1 MIEAQ
6 HISYSVGEKHILQD
20 VNLRLSHGEMLA
32 ILGPNGAG
40 KSTLLKVL
48 TGTLTPDQGRVQI
61 DGQGIDEYSILQ
73 LSKKRAVLSQSAQI
87 TFPFSARE
95 IVMMGRSPHLV
106 DRESHDDHRIV
117 DEILYRLDAVDLS
130 TRMFSTL
137 SGGEQQRIQFA
148 RVLAQIWDQQGAYLF
163 LDEPTS
169 ALDLKQQLNIVEL
182 ARELSHER
190 GYAVC
195 MIVHDLNLARHYAD
209 HVMFLKNGR
218 AVAFGTP
225 EGVLQTRS
233 IADTF
238 DIPDAYAMK
247 FAYT

>member
-6 HISYSVGEKHILQD
+6 HITYSVGEKEILRD

-40 KSTLLKVL
+40 KSTLLKIL
-48 TGTLTPDQGRVQI
+48 TGTLTPDGGQVLI
-61 DGQGIDEYSILQ
+61 DGQGIDDYFIHQ

-87 TFPFSARE
+87 TFPFTARE

-117 DEILYRLDAVDLS
+117 DEILTRLDAVELS

-182 ARELSHER
+182 ARELSQER

-218 AVAFGTP
+218 AVVYGTP
-225 EGVLQTRS
+225 EGVLQTRA